1 MKSVCSLLRSPIC
14 LALIVAAALGVDVL
28 CAPDPAVAAIA
39 SPDLSDMAWAAV
51 PLVGIGMLDMFRS
64 DAFGVVALTDAINKQ
79 PYVPGRVSQLGIFEE
94 TGIPTT
100 YIAIEEV
107 DGTLK
112 LIADTPRG
120 APGQQ
125 VVKDK
130 RKLRNLRVPHLP
142 TEDRINADEVQ
153 NVRQFGTSDQ
163 LGTVQAVVNGRL
175 GAMARNLDATMEFHR
190 IGAIKGTILDADGST
205 VLVNLFT
212 EFGVVQDTVNFELT
226 TGSTKVRNKCTAVAR
241 LIETALGAA
250 TYRYIHCLCGAAF
263 FDELVEHAEVKK
275 AYERWLAGE
284 ALRAD
289 VRKGFFFGDI
299 LFEEYRG
306 KVGSTDFVGTND
318 AHFFPVGVPGLFV
331 TRFAP
336 ADYVETINT
345 LGLPRYAKQAVDQRF
360 QKFVDLE
367 AQTNPINLCTRPKVL
382 VKGTRS

>member
-1 MKSVCSLLRSPIC
+1 
-14 LALIVAAALGVDVL
+14 
-28 CAPDPAVAAIA
+28 
-39 SPDLSDMAWAAV
+39 
-51 PLVGIGMLDMFRS
+51 MLDMFRS

-94 TGIPTT
+94 KGISTT

-112 LIADTPRG
+112 MIADTPRG

-153 NVRQFGTSDQ
+153 NVRAFGTSDQ
-163 LGTVQAVVNGRL
+163 LATVQTVVNTRL
-175 GAMARNLDATMEFHR
+175 GSMARNLDATMEYHR
-190 IGAIKGTILDADGST
+190 IGAIKGAILDSDGAT
-205 VLVNLFT
+205 PLINLFT
-212 EFGVVQDTVNFELT
+212 EFGVTQDTVGFALT
-226 TGSTKVRNKCTAVAR
+226 TAATKVRNKCTEVAR
-241 LIETALGAA
+241 LIEDALGGA
-250 TYRYIHCLCGAAF
+250 TYQYIHCFCGKGF
-263 FDELVEHAEVKK
+263 FDELIEHDNVKK
-275 AYERWLAGE
+275 AYERWMAGE
-284 ALRAD
+284 ALRKD
-289 VRKGFFFGDI
+289 QRRGFVLGDI

-306 KVGSTDFVGTND
+306 KVGATSFVADDD

-336 ADYVETINT
+336 ADYVETVNT

-360 QKFVDLE
+360 GKFIDLE
-367 AQTNPINLCTRPKVL
+367 AQSNPINLCTRPKVL
-382 VKGTRS
+382 VKGTKI